1 MLLPQLYK
9 LEGILGTVHYTT
21 LDGEAESTG
30 ATVSGTVV
38 IGKTTNAGGF
48 TVELFDGTELV
59 CSANGES
66 GAYTLEK
73 VAAGT
78 YTLKISKANYVT
90 RAYEITVEGEDLT
103 QNGTICPIGDVT
115 GDGRVNAGDVAKLFA
130 FIKSGAPLADDYA
143 MECANANGGKLNIG
157 DVSRIYAHVTGKT
170 PLF

>member
-9 LEGILGTVHYTT
+9 LEGSLGTVHYTT
-21 LDGEAESTG
+21 LDGAAEPAGVTL
-30 ATVSGTVV
+30 SGTVV
-38 IGKTTNAGGF
+38 IGKTTNAGEF
-48 TVELFDGTELV
+48 TVELFNGSEVAYSVGGQNGT
-59 CSANGES
+59 
-66 GAYTLEK
+66 YTIEG

-78 YTLKISKANYVT
+78 YTLKITKADHVT
-90 RAYEITVEGEDLT
+90 RAYEITVGGEDLT
-103 QNGTICPIGDVT
+103 QDGTICPIGDVT